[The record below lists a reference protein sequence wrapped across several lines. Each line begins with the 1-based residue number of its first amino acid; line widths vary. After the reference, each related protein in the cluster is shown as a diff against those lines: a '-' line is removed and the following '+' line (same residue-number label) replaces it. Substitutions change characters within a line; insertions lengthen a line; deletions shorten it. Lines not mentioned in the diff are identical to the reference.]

1 MTDLAFQSATN
12 LIAAIKSKKT
22 TSSDLL
28 EMYIERMQRLNPGI
42 NAIVATDLDNARK
55 RAKEADEALARGEDW
70 GPLHGLPITI
80 KDSFEVE
87 GMPCTSG
94 SPDLKDYQPTRNA
107 FVVQKLINAGAIVFG
122 KTNLPLFAMDLQSY
136 NDVYGQTNNPW
147 NFDLGPGGSSG
158 GSAAALAAGLTGLE
172 IGSDIGGSIRNPAH
186 FCGVF
191 GHKPTFNIVPFMGHI
206 PPPPGTYPGEYSGF
220 LDIAVA
226 GPLARSPKDLG
237 LVMDLITA
245 PRGPDRKAW
254 KIELPPSRKT
264 ALKDFKIA
272 LCLEDDAFP
281 TDAKVKDCL
290 QNAADTLANAGAVIT
305 ESKPDID
312 LASGFEIYHQL
323 LASAT
328 SAGLPDEIFS
338 GMLETAKTLSDD
350 DHSESARRLRGSTA
364 LHRTWHGLD
373 YARTMLREVWADF
386 FKEFDVLLCP
396 TVSVTAFPHDHSED
410 FLARRLIVNGEER
423 GYFDTGIFWAGITNM
438 CYLPATI
445 APAGLAKNGLP
456 VGMQIVAPYLEDRTC
471 LRFAEIMEE
480 VVGGIQV
487 PPGFEK

>member
-1 MTDLAFQSATN
+1 MDNLPFKSASE
-12 LIAAIKSKKT
+12 LVKIIGEKQI
-22 TSSDLL
+22 SSAELL
-28 EMYIERMQRLNPGI
+28 EMYIERMKRLNPSI

-55 RAKEADEALARGEDW
+55 RAKNADEALAKGEDW

-94 SPDLKDYQPTRNA
+94 SSDLKDYWPTRNA
-107 FVVQKLINAGAIVFG
+107 FVVQKLIDAGAIVFG

-158 GSAAALAAGLTGLE
+158 GAAAALAAGLTGLE
-172 IGSDIGGSIRNPAH
+172 MGSDIGGSIRNPAH

-191 GHKPTFNIVPFMGHI
+191 GHKPTFNIVPLIGHI
-206 PPPPGTYPGEYSGF
+206 PPPPGTYPGEYSGS

-226 GPLARSPKDLG
+226 GPLARSSKDLS
-237 LVMDLITA
+237 LVLDLITA
-245 PRGPDRKAW
+245 PREPDRKAW

-272 LCLEDDAFP
+272 LCLDDKAFP
-281 TDAKVKDCL
+281 TDANVKDCL

-312 LASGFEIYHQL
+312 FVSGFEIYHQL
-323 LASAT
+323 LASET
-328 SAGLPDEIFS
+328 SAGLPSEIFK
-338 GMLETAKTLSDD
+338 GMIETVKTLSDA
-350 DHSESARRLRGSTA
+350 DHSEAARSLRGTTA
-364 LHRTWHGLD
+364 LHRTWQGLD
-373 YARTMLREVWADF
+373 HARTMLREIWADF
-386 FKEFDVLLCP
+386 FKKFDVLLCP
-396 TVSVTAFPHDHSED
+396 TISVTAFPHDHSED
-410 FLARRLIVNGEER
+410 FFGRRLIVNGEKR
-423 GYFDTGIFWAGITNM
+423 GYFDTSIFWAGITNM
-438 CYLPATI
+438 VYLPATI

-471 LRFAEIMEE
+471 LQFAEIMEE
-480 VVGGIQV
+480 VIGGIQV
-487 PPGFEK
+487 PPGFE